1 MDHNTPLE
9 EIEKELSKLKVDLEV
24 INLWGDYGAPVK
36 RKDVVARI
44 KELTNLK
51 ENYGRKS
58 DQKQD

>member
-36 RKDVVARI
+36 RKDVVA
-44 KELTNLK
+44 
-51 ENYGRKS
+51 
-58 DQKQD
+58 

>member
-24 INLWGDYGAPVK
+24 INLWGDCGAPVK